1 MMVMMAIMVMMMV
14 MKMMTG
20 DDVLLWLKART
31 SKLMDLCLSAALVFT
46 WLNDLGQVT

>member
-1 MMVMMAIMVMMMV
+1 MAMMAIMVMMMV

-31 SKLMDLCLSAALVFT
+31 SKLMGLCLNASLVFT
-46 WLNDLGQVT
+46 WLNDIGQVT